1 MTDKDRMLRVLN
13 ASPEMLRKIDDILMD
28 RDKRCQSSDED
39 IRTLTFTEAAER
51 LRVSRPTIYRL
62 VKSSR
67 LETVA
72 LEGSR
77 RIRLQS
83 LLDVA
88 FGRR

>member
-28 RDKRCQSSDED
+28 RGRKCRSSDED
-39 IRTLTFTEAAER
+39 IRTLTFTEAAKR

-62 VKSSR
+62 VKSGR